1 MWIAAFGDN
10 VEIESAQFYHWTP
23 QLAPTQSANTM
34 RAMQGLGDEN
44 WRKTLNILHFYVL
57 TRRME
62 YSTEILTSI
71 DVWQNIVK
79 QQYNRHYLH
88 IIAKKIISIY
98 KPMVISLD
106 NCAIKRLS
114 GDQQ

>member
-1 MWIAAFGDN
+1 MK
-10 VEIESAQFYHWTP
+10 
-23 QLAPTQSANTM
+23 
-34 RAMQGLGDEN
+34 AMQGLGDEN

-88 IIAKKIISIY
+88 IITKKIICIY